1 MSPPCPL
8 TNKLIE
14 NEIVEFKAG
23 DIAYLLDRG
32 VSISIDE
39 FKECD
44 IGNNVVIRIKT
55 EDEKVDEPPIVK
67 SQKRKQPKKIEDDSA
82 VTAPFMTSHTIPE
95 YKLSIDKS
103 LFREVVHNEPAIKD
117 ESESSLSVEGVVAG
131 LAMVLAIA
139 QQIKQKK
146 NEAQAQRCCA
156 DSKIK
161 FSEYDSRIKA
171 LDAKIDEKTKQESKA
186 LHAELYEQYKELKEL
201 KDDASEIKDVISRLM
216 KTITEK

>member
-82 VTAPFMTSHTIPE
+82 VTVPFMTSHTIPE
-95 YKLSIDKS
+95 YQLSIDKS
-103 LFREVVHNEPAIKD
+103 LFREVVHNEPAVKD

-146 NEAQAQRCCA
+146 NEAQAQRCCT

-171 LDAKIDEKTKQESKA
+171 LDAKIDEKTKQESKT